1 MKLNRRTFLKTSS
14 LVTAGLLLPSNQLLN
29 ALQQDTNGSMN
40 LLRNN
45 IGTFTEKGGTIGWL
59 ISDDAVIVIDSQ
71 FPDSAKHFITKMM
84 EKTDRNIDYLINTHH
99 HSDHT
104 AGNFMM
110 NKLTDKIVAQENAV
124 ELQKQFYGKGENASS
139 QVYANITFSDKWKTD
154 LGNESI
160 SLFHHWNAHTGG
172 DAVIHFENANIAH
185 LGDLVFNGVYPY
197 MDRPGG
203 TNLEGW
209 IKFLDELISF
219 FDNDTLFIF
228 GHGTKITG
236 TKNDIITKRNYLSA
250 LNEYVKDQIVA
261 GKAEEEILNSKP
273 LPGFDDLTPMWKNA
287 FKMNLKAAYDELT
300 L

>member
-1 MKLNRRTFLKTSS
+1 MELNRRAFLKTSS
-14 LVTAGLLLPSNQLLN
+14 LATVGLLLPTNKLLS
-29 ALQQDTNGSMN
+29 ALLQETEGNMS

-59 ISDDAVIVIDSQ
+59 ISDDVVIVIDSQ
-71 FPDSAKHFITKMM
+71 FPDTAKHFITKMM

-110 NKLTDKIVAQENAV
+110 NKLTDKIIAQEKAV
-124 ELQKQFYGKGENASS
+124 DLQKQFYGNGESASS
-139 QVYANITFSDKWKTD
+139 QVYANITFTNEWKTD
-154 LGNESI
+154 LGSESI
-160 SLFHHWNAHTGG
+160 NVFHLRSAHTGG
-172 DAVIHFENANIAH
+172 DSVIHFENANIAH

-203 TNLEGW
+203 TKLEGW

-219 FDNDTLFIF
+219 FDDDTLFIF

-250 LNEYVKDQIVA
+250 LNEYVKDQIEE
-261 GKAEEEILNSKP
+261 GKTEEEIVNSKP
-273 LPGFDDLTPMWKNA
+273 LPGFDDLVPMWKNA

-300 L
+300 S

>member
-1 MKLNRRTFLKTSS
+1 MELNRRAFLKTSS
-14 LVTAGLLLPSNQLLN
+14 LATAGLLLPTNKLLS
-29 ALQQDTNGSMN
+29 ALLQETEGDMS

-84 EKTDRNIDYLINTHH
+84 EKTERNIDFLINTHH

-172 DAVIHFENANIAH
+172 DAVIHFENANVVH
-185 LGDLVFNGVYPY
+185 LGDLVFNGVYPFI
-197 MDRPGG
+197 DRPGG
-203 TNLEGW
+203 SNIEGW
-209 IKFLDELISF
+209 IKYIDKLITQFDDETI
-219 FDNDTLFIF
+219 FIF

-236 TKNDIITKRNYLSA
+236 TKNDLTHKRNYLSA
-250 LNEYVKDQIVA
+250 LLEYVGDKIKS
-261 GKAEEEILNSKP
+261 GEREEKIIASGAV
-273 LPGFDDLTPMWKNA
+273 PGFENLVSMWDGA
-287 FKMNLKAAYDELT
+287 LKMNLRAAYEELIS
-300 L
+300 